1 MRREY
6 PSRKTSSVE
15 GGVGLPVT
23 ALPVDV
29 TVGTGL
35 ILEEDEAIKAGLVG
49 PFPISDEGDSR
60 IWVSNG
66 GGYSKS
72 ERWGVWRWGHLWGQ
86 EGRK

>member
-6 PSRKTSSVE
+6 PSRKTSSAE

-29 TVGTGL
+29 TVGTGP

-60 IWVSNG
+60 ISVSNAMVEG
-66 GGYSKS
+66 TQSL
-72 ERWGVWRWGHLWGQ
+72 RGVEVGSSVRS
-86 EGRK
+86 RR